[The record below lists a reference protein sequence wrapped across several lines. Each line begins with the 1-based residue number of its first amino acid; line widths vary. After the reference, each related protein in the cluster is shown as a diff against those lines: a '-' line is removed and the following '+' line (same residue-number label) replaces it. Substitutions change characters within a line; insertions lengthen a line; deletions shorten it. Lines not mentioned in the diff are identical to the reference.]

1 MPLAVNTGICSASGI
16 RVGYSMNKYYDLTDS
31 DLITLL
37 QIRPVAIAIASGGWS
52 SYRSGI
58 F

>member
-1 MPLAVNTGICSASGI
+1 MPLAINTGICSASGI
-16 RVGYSMNKYYDLTDS
+16 RVGFSMNKYYDLTDS

-37 QIRPVAIAIASGGWS
+37 QVRPVAIAIASDGWKA
-52 SYRSGI
+52 YRSGV